1 MTGAQ
6 AMAARRAQIE
16 KSVQL
21 MSEPPGFAMSS
32 KGTRYRLVETSDT
45 VGTEPESE
53 EFAGAADADT
63 FAGTK
68 RKAVKTSLLDGVG
81 VESFDST
88 TALIATLPA
97 DDSMTSH
104 DPPIDSGP
112 NSRRVDEEK
121 RVVIVTG
128 FLYATKKETDN
139 DFHIIFGG
147 DPNGADDPAYFTAE
161 VTGLPESGPFRDR
174 LTTARDQYKA
184 FFANGGGK
192 LPGAK
197 YVLFDPP
204 VPVTI
209 KGPVFFDTEH
219 AGGVVGPTCCR
230 AQRAWEVHPVEEITF
245 QQ

>member
-1 MTGAQ
+1 MLGHGIPGALALMLGVFQFSTRLRQRNLQLHRILGRIYVGSAIVAAPLAVAVSIGGCTTTPSKMTGAQ

-104 DPPIDSGP
+104 DPPIDSG
-112 NSRRVDEEK
+112 
-121 RVVIVTG
+121 
-128 FLYATKKETDN
+128 
-139 DFHIIFGG
+139 
-147 DPNGADDPAYFTAE
+147 
-161 VTGLPESGPFRDR
+161 
-174 LTTARDQYKA
+174 
-184 FFANGGGK
+184 
-192 LPGAK
+192 
-197 YVLFDPP
+197 
-204 VPVTI
+204 
-209 KGPVFFDTEH
+209 
-219 AGGVVGPTCCR
+219 
-230 AQRAWEVHPVEEITF
+230 
-245 QQ
+245 